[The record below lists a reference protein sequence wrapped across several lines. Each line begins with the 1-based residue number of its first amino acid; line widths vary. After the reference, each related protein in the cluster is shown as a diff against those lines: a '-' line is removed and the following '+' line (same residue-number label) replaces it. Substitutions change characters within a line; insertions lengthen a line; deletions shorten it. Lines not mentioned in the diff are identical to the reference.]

1 MAGAVSA
8 GAYTAGVIDF
18 LVQALDCWEDGRG
31 RDALAPPH
39 RLRLRALT
47 GASAGAM
54 TAGILAGIAAGREHR
69 PVNRFDPGDDLS
81 DNPLFDS
88 WVNRIDMCNLLA
100 TGDLQGRGPDR
111 LLSLLNGEVL
121 ADIASAALPSGAGG
135 RRKPWL
141 ADELLMALTVTNLR
155 GVPYNIG
162 FADAGNPDQPR
173 AGHGMRRHADQLR
186 FRLPADDAVAAGDR
200 HRPAGC
206 IVLDPAMAG
215 PGWEQLQ
222 LAALA
227 SGAFPLLLPPRRI
240 TRDSRDYLAQRW
252 PSPGSGEFV
261 DGDCDCQRYVSLAP
275 DWGGHGAPERF
286 QFHAVDGGMLDNQPF
301 TAGRELLTG
310 LPPTVPVGPVVNRVL
325 LAIDPFP
332 DLVSYRQQE
341 PEPAGLLDFGLA
353 LLSAMKNQTRF
364 KPEELLT
371 AAEDGYASRQLI
383 APSRRIDGVPMDHP
397 LAGGAIEGFA
407 GFIDRRFRL
416 HDFWLGR
423 ANCQRFFGRH
433 FRLPAKHPLFA
444 DWSRQQREAWRDGHG
459 RLPVL
464 PLLGSAAEAI
474 ATPTWP
480 KIGDQEMQRLSALL
494 RQRSLA
500 LLPHAIDH
508 LLARSSR
515 WMRWATLRMAGWQS
529 RGWVQA
535 LADQIASQLRQRG
548 QL

>member
-8 GAYTAGVIDF
+8 GAYTAGVVDF
-18 LVQALDCWEDGRG
+18 LVQALDCWEAARG
-31 RDALAPPH
+31 DDRLAPPH

-69 PVNRFDPGDDLS
+69 PVSRFDPGEDLP

-88 WVNRIDMCNLLA
+88 WVNRIDVRNLLS
-100 TGDLQGRGPDR
+100 TGDLDGSGSDR
-111 LLSLLNGEVL
+111 LLSLLNGDVL
-121 ADIASAALPSGAGG
+121 ADIASAALPAGAGG

-162 FADAGNPDQPR
+162 FADSGNPDQPR

-186 FRLPADDAVAAGDR
+186 FRLSGTDPGADADPGQ
-200 HRPAGC
+200 PPGC
-206 IVLDPAMAG
+206 IALDAGMNG
-215 PGWEQLQ
+215 PGWRRLQ

-227 SGAFPLLLPPRRI
+227 SGAFPLLLPPRWI
-240 TRDSRDYLAQRW
+240 SRDSRDYLAQRW
-252 PSPGSGEFV
+252 PGAGSGKVV
-261 DGDCDCQRYVSLAP
+261 DGHCDCVRYRSLAP
-275 DWGGHGAPERF
+275 DWGEHEPPEQF

-310 LPPTVPVGPVVNRVL
+310 LPPTPPAAPVVSRVM

-371 AAEDGYASRQLI
+371 AAEDAYASRQLI

-433 FRLPAKHPLFA
+433 FRLPAEHPLFA
-444 DWSRQQREAWRDGHG
+444 DWSPQQRQAWRDDDG

-464 PLLGSAAEAI
+464 PLLGAAAEPI

-480 KIGDQEMQRLSALL
+480 TIGAEQMDQLSALL

-508 LLARSSR
+508 LLARSNR
-515 WMRWATLRMAGWQS
+515 WMRWATLHMARWQS

-535 LADQIASQLRQRG
+535 LADQIADQLRRRG